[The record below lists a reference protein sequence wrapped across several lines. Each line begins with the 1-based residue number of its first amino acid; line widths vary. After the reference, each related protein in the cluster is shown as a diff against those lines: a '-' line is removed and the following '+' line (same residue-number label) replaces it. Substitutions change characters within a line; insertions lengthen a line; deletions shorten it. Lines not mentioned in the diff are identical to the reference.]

1 VGWIDRQTMGALSTT
16 QIAQPGG
23 TRPPAMLASS
33 LLTASGW
40 TSGVGWTGGAVVDG
54 GVVVDDV
61 DTLPPSLG
69 TTTGG
74 DAPFPPR
81 RKPTRKVTPTR
92 TSTAATIGPRD
103 GGTPSGAVAGRL
115 LEVGGPPKLAMSSPS

>member
-1 VGWIDRQTMGALSTT
+1 
-16 QIAQPGG
+16 
-23 TRPPAMLASS
+23 MLASS

-61 DTLPPSLG
+61 DTLLPSLG

-103 GGTPSGAVAGRL
+103 GGTRSGAGVGRL
-115 LEVGGPPKLAMSSPS
+115 SEVSGPPKLAMSSPS